1 MRQYNIGNNLIHVI
15 QRLYERA
22 TSAVFIWQYWRL
34 VPHYSMPDVLE
45 EHKGTISIA
54 GRTITNLRFA
64 DDIDG
69 LAGSEQE
76 LAQLV
81 ESIDQTSRAYGME
94 INAEKTKLMTNN
106 INGIHKEIK
115 ASGEKLQ
122 TVLQIPGSHH
132 IGCRIQ
138 SRNFIKN
145 CPMHYHNDTTQ
156 ANMERSEHHTRIQ
169 SQTNADPHHIHPLL
183 RLRDLDTNNRITE
196 EMRCYRRLLHIII
209 QRSHHK

>member
-1 MRQYNIGNNLIHVI
+1 M
-15 QRLYERA
+15 
-22 TSAVFIWQYWRL
+22 
-34 VPHYSMPDVLE
+34 LE

-81 ESIDQTSRAYGME
+81 ERIEQTSRAYGME

-115 ASGEKLQ
+115 AHVSKC
-122 TVLQIPGSHH
+122 TF
-132 IGCRIQ
+132 
-138 SRNFIKN
+138 N
-145 CPMHYHNDTTQ
+145 
-156 ANMERSEHHTRIQ
+156 RSYCFTSI
-169 SQTNADPHHIHPLL
+169 SAKI
-183 RLRDLDTNNRITE
+183 
-196 EMRCYRRLLHIII
+196 
-209 QRSHHK
+209 

>member
-1 MRQYNIGNNLIHVI
+1 MTSKLNFKLMGPFYIFLLSRRGARAPWAPPESATDIGNNLIHVI

-22 TSAVFIWQYWRL
+22 TSAVFTNGNIGDWFHTTVGVRQGCILSPTLFNISLERIM
-34 VPHYSMPDVLE
+34 SDVLE

-81 ESIDQTSRAYGME
+81 ERIDQTSRAYGME

-115 ASGEKLQ
+115 ASGQKLQ
-122 TVLQIPGSHH
+122 TVTNFKYLGAIISDAGSKPK
-132 IGCRIQ
+132 CYQ
-138 SRNFIKN
+138 EL
-145 CPMHYHNDTTQ
+145 P
-156 ANMERSEHHTRIQ
+156 
-169 SQTNADPHHIHPLL
+169 NALP
-183 RLRDLDTNNRITE
+183 
-196 EMRCYRRLLHIII
+196 
-209 QRSHHK
+209 Q